1 MYLVFAHLCAVGL
14 GGDCLSSNSSLTT
27 ILLSFFPT
35 YLSKR
40 QVDNVPLLM
49 MVAFRI
55 LPKIRCNDSAA
66 AFACEDGG

>member
-35 YLSKR
+35 YSHRKR
-40 QVDNVPLLM
+40 QVDNAPLFLM
-49 MVAFRI
+49 MVAFHI
-55 LPKIRCNDSAA
+55 LPKMRCNDSAA
-66 AFACEDGG
+66 AF

>member
-1 MYLVFAHLCAVGL
+1 MYLVFAHSCAVGL

-35 YLSKR
+35 YSHPKR
-40 QVDNVPLLM
+40 QVDTAPLLI

-55 LPKIRCNDSAA
+55 LPEIRCNDSAA
-66 AFACEDGG
+66 AFCT